1 VHNAVLGGNGHL
13 NLFVGCDAF
22 SRLHAVV
29 YCPKGKLGT
38 VPVNLFPNTSRVFK
52 FDKLAQEL
60 GMVP

>member
-1 VHNAVLGGNGHL
+1 
-13 NLFVGCDAF
+13 
-22 SRLHAVV
+22 V